1 MFPFVQEVFND
12 TKITITGLNAVTT
25 YRFQVFAENGVSALA
40 GKSEYVD
47 ITVTTDASVPSLVSN
62 VRITS
67 VKSSELSISWDAPIT
82 EGGDSDLVERYE
94 GKNRTR
100 IPDPSNS
107 RSIRYFPVRC
117 YPRYDDATNATVIQ
131 TSELSATFKGLKP
144 STDYAIQ
151 VRAKTTRGW
160 GEYTPVVYKKT
171 PHAMGL
177 GRRVT
182 KIGEKLLNDSIVVAL
197 LNNSSISYFL
207 DYVGEDDNMQVR
219 IIAGAIVAV
228 VVLLVIIIIMTV
240 LILRR

>member
-107 RSIRYFPVRC
+107 RSILS
-117 YPRYDDATNATVIQ
+117 
-131 TSELSATFKGLKP
+131 SEVLSALRRRDQRHRHPDLGIVGDVQGPETVHGLRDT
-144 STDYAIQ
+144 SSSENYA
-151 VRAKTTRGW
+151 R
-160 GEYTPVVYKKT
+160 
-171 PHAMGL
+171 L
-177 GRRVT
+177 GRVHACR
-182 KIGEKLLNDSIVVAL
+182 LQ
-197 LNNSSISYFL
+197 
-207 DYVGEDDNMQVR
+207 EDASR
-219 IIAGAIVAV
+219 YGI
-228 VVLLVIIIIMTV
+228 
-240 LILRR
+240 R